1 MFVCQGMATLILQKW
16 AWKIQKSSAQKTREI
31 EGINFT
37 DNCLLLIYIPS
48 SSVYNKNVMENVHVL
63 INSFHEFFF
72 GHDYLNFYVPT
83 VWQWLQQEEYYEVG
97 YAKKAL

>member
-16 AWKIQKSSAQKTREI
+16 ARKIKKSSAQKIREI

-37 DNCLLLIYIPS
+37 DNCRFVIYIPS

-63 INSFHEFFF
+63 INSFHFTSFFF
-72 GHDYLNFYVPT
+72 WPRLFKFLCTHCVTTTTAGGIL
-83 VWQWLQQEEYYEVG
+83 
-97 YAKKAL
+97 

>member
-16 AWKIQKSSAQKTREI
+16 ARKIKKSSAQKTREI

-48 SSVYNKNVMENVHVL
+48 SIYNKNVMENVHVL
-63 INSFHEFFF
+63 INSFHFTSFFWPRLF
-72 GHDYLNFYVPT
+72 KFLCTHCVTTTTAGGIL
-83 VWQWLQQEEYYEVG
+83 
-97 YAKKAL
+97 

>member
-16 AWKIQKSSAQKTREI
+16 ARKTKKSSAQKTREI

-48 SSVYNKNVMENVHVL
+48 SIYNKNVMLLNVHVL
-63 INSFHEFFF
+63 INSFHFTSFF

-83 VWQWLQQEEYYEVG
+83 V
-97 YAKKAL
+97 